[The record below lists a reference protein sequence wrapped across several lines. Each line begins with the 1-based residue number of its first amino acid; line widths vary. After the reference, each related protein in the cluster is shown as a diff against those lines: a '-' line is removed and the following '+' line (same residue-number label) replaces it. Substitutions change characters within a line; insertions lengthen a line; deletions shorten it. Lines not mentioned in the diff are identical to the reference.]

1 MSITVTNITKKYGI
15 QLALDNV
22 SFFIGRGEV
31 VGFIG
36 PNGAGKSTLM
46 KILTGFIPC
55 DQGEVLINDLS
66 DFSEIRK
73 IIGYLPENNPLYP
86 EMYVR
91 EYLEY
96 VAGHYKDLQNK
107 KRRIDDIITETGL
120 KQECYKKIRE
130 LSKGFRQRVGIA
142 QAILHDPD
150 ILILDEPTSGL
161 DPNQIVDIR
170 NLISLLGRE
179 KTVILSTHIMQ
190 EVEAICDKVLIIRKG
205 KIIADCKPGEI
216 SSVLIDENVTI
227 LVEFDKVPDHKK
239 LSEIE
244 GVIKVLPYKTNQ
256 ILIESGAKNDIRP
269 LIFNFAVSSGLTVL
283 SMQKKEK
290 SLEDVFGE
298 LTRE

>member
-1 MSITVTNITKKYGI
+1 MSINVKSITKRYGT

-22 SFFIGRGEV
+22 SFFIGKGEV
-31 VGFIG
+31 VGLIG

-46 KILTGFIPC
+46 KIITGFIPS
-55 DQGEVLINDLS
+55 DEGEVLVNDMS
-66 DFSEIRK
+66 DFLEIRK
-73 IIGYLPENNPLYP
+73 IIGYLPENNPLYSD
-86 EMYVR
+86 MYVR

-96 VAGHYKDLQNK
+96 VIGHYKELTNK
-107 KRRIDDIITETGL
+107 KSRIEEIISETGL
-120 KQECYKKIRE
+120 MPERFKKIRE

-142 QAILHDPD
+142 QAILHDPE

-161 DPNQIVDIR
+161 DPNQIIEIR
-170 NLISLLGRE
+170 NLISSMGKE

-205 KIIADCKPGEI
+205 KIVAYGKPDGLIAETI
-216 SSVLIDENVTI
+216 TI

-244 GVIKVLPYKTNQ
+244 GVIKLVPLKNNQ
-256 ILIESGAKNDIRP
+256 ILFESEALKDIRP
-269 LIFNFAVSSGLTVL
+269 LIFNFAVSTGLTVL

-290 SLEDVFGE
+290 SLEEVFGE

>member
-1 MSITVTNITKKYGI
+1 MSIKVTNITKRYGT

-22 SFFIGRGEV
+22 SFFIDRGEV
-31 VGFIG
+31 IGFIG

-46 KILTGFIPC
+46 KILTGFIPS

-96 VAGHYKDLQNK
+96 VAGHYKNLQNK
-107 KRRIDDIITETGL
+107 KRRIEEIISVTGL
-120 KQECYKKIRE
+120 SRENHKKITE
-130 LSKGFRQRVGIA
+130 LSKGYRQRVGIA
-142 QAILHDPD
+142 QAILHDPE

-170 NLISLLGRE
+170 NLISLLGKE

-190 EVEAICDKVLIIRKG
+190 EVEAICDKVLIIKKG
-205 KIIADCKPGEI
+205 KIIAHCKPGEI
-216 SSVLIDENVTI
+216 STAMLDENITI
-227 LVEFDKVPDHKK
+227 LVEFDKDPDQKK

-244 GVIKVLPYKTNQ
+244 GIIKVVHFKTNQ
-256 ILIESGAKNDIRP
+256 ILIESSALKDIRP

-283 SMQKKEK
+283 SMQRKDK

>member
-1 MSITVTNITKKYGI
+1 MSIDVKGITKRYGT

-22 SFFIGRGEV
+22 SFFINKGEV

-46 KILTGFIPC
+46 KIITGFIPS
-55 DQGEVLINDLS
+55 DEGEVLVNDIS
-66 DFSEIRK
+66 DFLEIRK
-73 IIGYLPENNPLYP
+73 IIGYLPENNPLYSD
-86 EMYVR
+86 MYVR

-96 VAGHYKDLQNK
+96 VAGHYQSMPNK
-107 KRRIDDIITETGL
+107 KRRIEEIISETGL
-120 KQECYKKIRE
+120 KPESFKKIRE

-142 QAILHDPD
+142 QAILHDPE

-161 DPNQIVDIR
+161 DPNQIVEIR
-170 NLISLLGRE
+170 NLISLLGKE

-190 EVEAICDKVLIIRKG
+190 EVEAICDKVLIISKG
-205 KIIADCKPGEI
+205 RIVAYDKPGEI
-216 SSVLIDENVTI
+216 SSALLAETITI
-227 LVEFDKVPDHKK
+227 LVEFNREPDHKK

-244 GVIKVLPYKTNQ
+244 GVIKLVPFKTNQ
-256 ILIESGAKNDIRP
+256 ILFESNALTDIRP
-269 LIFNFAVSSGLTVL
+269 QIFNFAVSSGLTVL

>member
-1 MSITVTNITKKYGI
+1 MSINVKSITKRYGT

-22 SFFIGRGEV
+22 NFFINKGEV

-46 KILTGFIPC
+46 KIITGFIPA
-55 DQGEVLINDLS
+55 DEGEVLVNDITE
-66 DFSEIRK
+66 FSEIRK

-96 VAGHYKDLQNK
+96 VAGHYKGLQNK
-107 KRRIDDIITETGL
+107 KRRIEEVISETGL
-120 KQECYKKIRE
+120 KQESYKKICE

-142 QAILHDPD
+142 QAILHDPA

-161 DPNQIVDIR
+161 DPNQIIEIR
-170 NLISLLGRE
+170 NLISLLGKE

-205 KIIADCKPGEI
+205 RIVADCKPDEI
-216 SSVLIDENVTI
+216 SSALIDENTTI
-227 LVEFDKVPDHKK
+227 LVEFDKEPDHKK

-244 GVIKVLPYKTNQ
+244 GVIKLVSLKTNQ
-256 ILIESGAKNDIRP
+256 ILIETNALKDIRP
-269 LIFNFAVSSGLTVL
+269 LIFNYAVSTGLTIL

-290 SLEDVFGE
+290 SLEEVFGE